1 MPQDTTKRPPRA
13 DVPFYPDIHTAN
25 KATFVNKRKHWHP
38 ARVFKMKYTYDISQ
52 WDMYH
57 GCYVMIFCDLDAEA
71 FEQHSAMARCWL
83 TQHHAPMLYISPARR
98 SRRLN
103 FNMFLGDSF
112 MHPGALKYV
121 LCAINRAKNGKRIF
135 FDLPKD
141 FTLSVQVHQVLIF
154 LQVEECIDP
163 MHGHIRQIIRERPLL
178 PVEFDVLWSCLGYF
192 APIIHEFA
200 LSMWYEHQKHQW
212 SLAPATSYP
221 RPCGEMMR
229 YNTEK
234 AVSSREETMIDTD
247 AEGDTN
253 MISEDTNPCPEDIGY
268 IAEDE
273 DSGQEDEELTTA
285 IQQPLTIIHQ
295 PTPIIYSRRRSLPTP
310 YSELMFDIDTSAFR
324 ECADEEPEY

>member
-1 MPQDTTKRPPRA
+1 MAHDRTSLSRMPQDTTKRPPRA

-163 MHGHIRQIIRERPLL
+163 MHGHIRQIIRRSLVVSRLL
-178 PVEFDVLWSCLGYF
+178 RTNNSRVCSQHVVR
-192 APIIHEFA
+192 AP
-200 LSMWYEHQKHQW
+200 K
-212 SLAPATSYP
+212 APMVASA
-221 RPCGEMMR
+221 R
-229 YNTEK
+229 N
-234 AVSSREETMIDTD
+234 I
-247 AEGDTN
+247 
-253 MISEDTNPCPEDIGY
+253 ISET
-268 IAEDE
+268 
-273 DSGQEDEELTTA
+273 L
-285 IQQPLTIIHQ
+285 
-295 PTPIIYSRRRSLPTP
+295 R
-310 YSELMFDIDTSAFR
+310 
-324 ECADEEPEY
+324 